1 MDRLLECPYNRSHQI
16 RPERM
21 QYHLIKCRKQF
32 PEKNLVICPFNA
44 THHMAKSEERNHM
57 INCPDRRIVDI
68 QRYRFNE
75 PTPGHHGDLSNPLF
89 YGSSKIPKEA
99 PGPDAPAQAAAA
111 VRPRTRSKTRLI
123 TNETTSVMDTTS
135 VSSIGKDYL
144 KKAGRVDFLKDYLV
158 ENQKPGFGTGQHPTK
173 QSKATSGLDDMSS
186 LGSSLALAEARS
198 GRRRGSSSE
207 RKPLRRPRSAAAG
220 DPDTTSAGS
229 GVRPVTPTSANF
241 YISDRG

>member
-1 MDRLLECPYNRSHQI
+1 
-16 RPERM
+16 M

-44 THHMAKSEERNHM
+44 THHMAKNEERNHM

-75 PTPGHHGDLSNPLF
+75 PTPGHHGDLSNPLV
-89 YGSSKIPKEA
+89 YGSSKIPREVGE
-99 PGPDAPAQAAAA
+99 PGGATSAAGAAKAKAAAGKP
-111 VRPRTRSKTRLI
+111 RPRSKTRLMAA
-123 TNETTSVMDTTS
+123 ETTATGASVMDTTS

-144 KKAGRVDFLKDYLV
+144 KKAGRVDILKDYLV
-158 ENQKPGFGTGQHPTK
+158 ENLKPGFGPPGQHTAR
-173 QSKATSGLDDMSS
+173 QSQGMGLDDMRS
-186 LGSSLALAEARS
+186 LGSSLAAVEMRT
-198 GRRRGSSSE
+198 GRRGSSSE
-207 RKPLRRPRSAAAG
+207 RKPLRRPRSSSRGAG
-220 DPDTTSAGS
+220 VPTDTTSAGS